1 MRKDIKQLVNYYVR
15 KFNTRDPYD
24 LAEYLNVEV
33 QVGKLGSRA
42 GCYMFLKNH
51 KCVFL
56 NEDLPENEMRLVM
69 AHELAHSIMH
79 RKENCY
85 FIRNKTLML
94 TSKLEIEANTFAAY
108 LLLPDEFIFE
118 NKNLTTNQLSRLS
131 GYEQALIELRMEPF
145 RAAAKVKHPCIIG
158 DELP

>member
-15 KFNTRDPYD
+15 KFNTRNPYD
-24 LAEYLNVEV
+24 LAKSLNVEV
-33 QVGKLGSRA
+33 AIGELGSRA

-56 NEDLPENEMRLVM
+56 NEDLEENEMRLVM

-85 FIRNKTLML
+85 FIRNKTLLL
-94 TSKLEIEANTFAAY
+94 TSKMEIEANTFTAE
-108 LLLPDEFIFE
+108 LLIPDELILE
-118 NKNLTTNQLSRLS
+118 NPGISADQIARIAGYDKKIMNFKNKI
-131 GYEQALIELRMEPF
+131 LI
-145 RAAAKVKHPCIIG
+145 
-158 DELP
+158 

>member
-1 MRKDIKQLVNYYVR
+1 MRKDIKQLVNHYVL
-15 KFNTRDPYD
+15 KFNTRNPFE
-24 LAEYLNVEV
+24 LADYLNVEV
-33 QVGKLGSRA
+33 QIGALGSRA

-56 NEDLPENEMRLVM
+56 NEDLSESEMRLVM

-94 TSKLEIEANTFAAY
+94 TSKVEIEANIFAAE
-108 LLLPDEFIFE
+108 LLIPDELILE
-118 NKNLTTNQLSRLS
+118 HPGMPCEQLAKLV
-131 GYEQALIELRMEPF
+131 GYNERIMRFKKIQKEG
-145 RAAAKVKHPCIIG
+145 IIW
-158 DELP
+158 DS

>member
-15 KFNTRDPYD
+15 KFNTRNPYD
-24 LAEYLNVEV
+24 LAKNLNVEV
-33 QVGKLGSRA
+33 QIGELGSRA

-56 NEDLPENEMRLVM
+56 NEDLEENEMRLVM

-85 FIRNKTLML
+85 FIRNKTLLL
-94 TSKLEIEANTFAAY
+94 TSKMEIEANTFAAE
-108 LLLPDEFIFE
+108 LLIPDELILE
-118 NKNLTTNQLSRLS
+118 NPDISADQIARIA
-131 GYEQALIELRMEPF
+131 GYDKKIMNFKSEPF
-145 RAAAKVKHPCIIG
+145 
-158 DELP
+158 